1 MSNHRTHLQRA
12 AKAAYKYAVEMLEN
26 GDIPTFLGQDA
37 QLALMFESIK
47 RYSRT
52 HDRTEIL
59 NLAGHTLHALLHVAR
74 EVLTAENI
82 KPPEPPE
89 EEQEEEVEPVQDD
102 DEDDSGR
109 WTAVEAKRE

>member
-1 MSNHRTHLQRA
+1 MNHRVHLQKV
-12 AKAAYKYAVEMLEN
+12 AKAAYKYAVDMLER

-74 EVLTAENI
+74 EIL
-82 KPPEPPE
+82 PEDVAPPE
-89 EEQEEEVEPVQDD
+89 EEPVEQEDEEPEQ
-102 DEDDSGR
+102 EDTSGR
-109 WTAVEAKRE
+109 WSPVEAKRE